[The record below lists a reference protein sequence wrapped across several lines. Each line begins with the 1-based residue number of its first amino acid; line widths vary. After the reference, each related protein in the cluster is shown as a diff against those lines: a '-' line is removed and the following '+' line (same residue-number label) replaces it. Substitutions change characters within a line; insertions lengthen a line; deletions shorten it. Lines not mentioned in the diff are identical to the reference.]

1 MLGTK
6 TGKMNKTTF
15 LIAETTVSK
24 TVSLRVKSLMG
35 VELTEGKNGKMATT
49 EQMKL
54 SPWAAFFQASG
65 LVR

>member
-35 VELTEGKNGKMATT
+35 VGLTEGKNGKMATT

-54 SPWAAFFQASG
+54 SP
-65 LVR
+65 